1 MRHVTAIAV
10 TVLLACL
17 ALAGTGDAQ
26 TAQPI
31 QIQGTISSVDCQ
43 TGRVTLATSGGSDV
57 FQATNQTAAYVN
69 GTPVSFCALQSDTGD
84 SATAVLVPTGN
95 AFDLTQIDVTA
106 QAAAPSAPST
116 SGSILSNPVAI
127 GVGALLLGGLIGY
140 IVGHQNTQAQPVYT
154 YGQPAYT
161 YGQPAY
167 TNGQPVYSPYGYQY
181 YPSGYAPRWLP
192 ARYPYDQP
200 YRYHGHQYYRC
211 TNGWWNVDRAC
222 EVHER

>member
-10 TVLLACL
+10 SVLLACL

-43 TGRVTLATSGGSDV
+43 TGQVTLSTSGGTDT
-57 FQATNQTAAYVN
+57 FQATDQTAAYVN
-69 GTPVSFCALQSDTGD
+69 GSPVSFCSLQSDTGD

-106 QAAAPSAPST
+106 QAAAPST
-116 SGSILSNPVAI
+116 SGSLLSNPVAI

-140 IVGHQNTQAQPVYT
+140 IVGHQNAQAQP
-154 YGQPAYT
+154 A
-161 YGQPAY
+161 
-167 TNGQPVYSPYGYQY
+167 YSPYGYQY
-181 YPSGYAPRWLP
+181 YPSGHAPSWLP
-192 ARYPYDQP
+192 AQYPYDQP
-200 YRYHGHQYYRC
+200 YRYQGHQYYRC

-222 EVHER
+222 EVRER

>member
-10 TVLLACL
+10 SVLLACL

-43 TGRVTLATSGGSDV
+43 TGQVTLSTSGGSDT
-57 FQATNQTAAYVN
+57 FQATNQTAAYLN
-69 GTPVSFCALQSDTGD
+69 GSPVSFCSLQSDTGD

-140 IVGHQNTQAQPVYT
+140 IVGHQNTQPQPVYT
-154 YGQPAYT
+154 Y
-161 YGQPAY
+161 
-167 TNGQPVYSPYGYQY
+167 GQPVYSPYGYQY
-181 YPSGYAPRWLP
+181 YPSGSAPRWLP

-200 YRYHGHQYYRC
+200 YRYQGHQYYRC
-211 TNGWWNVDRAC
+211 INGWWNVDRAC